1 MSESGG
7 SVATFRLLLLTV
19 LGQAL
24 GAAGYLLDEEPV
36 SEAAG
41 RFRFLPADNAAADSR
56 IELQVLA
63 GTSSEW
69 APQMPSRFRVTLFRQ
84 GVERPLAALVVQ
96 DFGVE
101 ILPSAEHWWSW
112 RDSVELGAAL
122 AEAGHLLVGFGIP
135 WLKGELEPPT

>member
-1 MSESGG
+1 MSESGDA
-7 SVATFRLLLLTV
+7 VATFRLLLLTV

-24 GAAGYLLDEEPV
+24 GAAGYLLDEDPV
-36 SEAAG
+36 SVAAG
-41 RFRFLPADNAAADSR
+41 RFRFLPADNAAADLR
-56 IELQVLA
+56 IEFQALA

-84 GVERPLAALVVQ
+84 GAERPLAALVVQ

-101 ILPSAEHWWSW
+101 ILPSAGHWWSW
-112 RDSVELGAAL
+112 QDSAELGAAL